1 MIKFYLVCLLR
12 NELVYHAQTGSGFN
26 ENGLNNLGNLELGSV
41 SSNFVT
47 EIARKK
53 ISLPDNLF
61 TEKDVLK

>member
-12 NELVYHAQTGSGFN
+12 NELVNHAQTGSGLN

-47 EIARKK
+47 EIAKK
-53 ISLPDNLF
+53 KNLI
-61 TEKDVLK
+61 T